1 MEAKKKIMFFIQNG
15 VGGAE
20 RMTVNIAKILPKD
33 EYDIFFCKVSFPYT
47 VQDGR
52 IEDFIPNGIKIINIF
67 WANQIGFIRQIYNVL
82 KKYQPDVVFS
92 SVMPYNQRLL
102 LFKPLFKD
110 TRFVVRNDNYLFT
123 ISRLKQLALKYT
135 YKNADLIVAQTEEM
149 KDELEAIGLP
159 AERIK
164 VLHNLIDEDL
174 ITAKAQE
181 PSPFPDDNITRFVA
195 VGRVARQ
202 KGYDILIDAF
212 KIVREKLP
220 ESELYIIGNKEGSSR
235 ELYTELWD
243 KMKSLDLDSKIHFVG
258 YTDNPYR
265 YIKNASAYVLSS
277 RFEGLPNVLI
287 EAQFLKTPSAATKCI
302 PIISR
307 MIHDGENGFL
317 AESENPESLAE
328 AMIKAVGIKDVKS
341 VYKPSSRENF
351 ISIF

>member
-1 MEAKKKIMFFIQNG
+1 MKAKKKIMFFIQNG

-20 RMTVNIAKILPKD
+20 RMTVNIAKLLSED
-33 EYDIFFCKVSFPYT
+33 EHDIFFCKVSLPYI
-47 VQDGR
+47 VQNGR
-52 IEDFIPNGIKIINIF
+52 IDDFIPKGIKLINIA
-67 WANQIGFIRQIYNVL
+67 WTGQIALIRQFYKVL
-82 KKYQPDVVFS
+82 KIYKPDVVYS
-92 SVMPYNQRLL
+92 TVMPHNQRLL
-102 LFKPLFKD
+102 LLKPFFKN

-123 ISRLKQLALKYT
+123 ISRLKRLALKYT

-159 AERIK
+159 ADKIR

-181 PSPFPDDNITRFVA
+181 PSPFPVDNITRFVA
-195 VGRVARQ
+195 VGRIARQ

-235 ELYTELWD
+235 KLYSELQD
-243 KMKSLDLDSKIHFVG
+243 KVNSLDLNSKIHFVG

-328 AMIKAVGIKDVKS
+328 AMIKAIGITDVKT
-341 VYKPSSRENF
+341 VYQPSSREDF